1 MIITLPFLPLR
12 ACNYKLEY
20 TAPKT
25 YSPLNRLVSHLNWV
39 ILINHKT
46 EFRSTSHSLKGHPF
60 FLPFPL
66 LFPTQCMSVTD
77 VSPRIYRGIPIEYNP
92 PLIGFAQTIA
102 SGSVAPGSSQ
112 KNPVC
117 LRRLC
122 HLRLKARKV
131 FCRATRY
138 SIPFSAHYFNC
149 ALLTGNSSRLTFSRS
164 CTLPRPHRITFLSPE
179 LSNSRTNR
187 RLYFFS
193 RNSRSPILVSAPR
206 SLMPYAPRG
215 SR

>member
-12 ACNYKLEY
+12 GCNYKLEY
-20 TAPKT
+20 IAPKT
-25 YSPLNRLVSHLNWV
+25 YSPLNRLVSHLLNWA
-39 ILINHKT
+39 ILIHKT
-46 EFRSTSHSLKGHPF
+46 EFRSTSHSLKGHLL
-60 FLPFPL
+60 FLLFPL

-77 VSPRIYRGIPIEYNP
+77 VFLRIHRGIPIEYSP
-92 PLIGFAQTIA
+92 PLIGFAQTSA
-102 SGSVAPGSSQ
+102 SGSVALGSSR

-122 HLRLKARKV
+122 QLRLRARKV
-131 FCRATRY
+131 SCRATRY
-138 SIPFSAHYFNC
+138 SIPFSAHQFKC
-149 ALLTGNSSRLTFSRS
+149 ALLTCDPSRLTSSRS
-164 CTLPRPHRITFLSPE
+164 YTLPRPHRIISLSRE

-193 RNSRSPILVSAPR
+193 RNSRSPILVSALR